1 MAGEDDVQ
9 AKLAQARAAGVE
21 VSVDREAGTMRVRV
35 PPELE
40 VDMFFDVLRAE
51 HPDDPVEAARE
62 FWHLGAPTLRRC
74 GWSDERI
81 IRTYRIPDEVL
92 SGEADRR
99 SFARWAAW
107 RLTWIEGQPE
117 SLLRG
122 ERELIRRHRTGEL
135 DLDTFAARLG
145 DLFRDHDRR
154 RPAES
159 EAPPLPEPELRVRT
173 EGGPEPEDWVGIT
186 VDHLPSGRR
195 ACGRM
200 TRRFLADGIGMVSR
214 SLAVDLWLVA
224 RGLEPLHDDHFT
236 PEDER

>member
-1 MAGEDDVQ
+1 M
-9 AKLAQARAAGVE
+9 AGVE
-21 VSVDREAGTMRVRV
+21 VSVDRETGTMRVRV
-35 PPELE
+35 SPELE
-40 VDMFFDVLRAE
+40 VDMFFDVLRSE
-51 HPDDPVEAARE
+51 NPGDPVEAARE

-99 SFARWAAW
+99 ATVRWAAH
-107 RLTWIEGQPE
+107 RLTWIEGEPH
-117 SLLRG
+117 SMLRG
-122 ERELIRRHRTGEL
+122 ERELIRHHRRGEL
-135 DLDTFAARLG
+135 DLDAFAARLS

-154 RPAES
+154 RPADDEV
-159 EAPPLPEPELRVRT
+159 PPLPERELRVRT
-173 EGGPEPEDWVGIT
+173 EGGPEPEDRVAIT

-195 ACGRM
+195 ACGCM
-200 TRRFLADGIGMVSR
+200 TRRFLSDGIRMASAA
-214 SLAVDLWLVA
+214 LATALWLVA